1 MGVMIPEK
9 FATHCKTIKATVDF
23 NTFGPTQK
31 KNIYKMVKTGRF
43 GSAWSESPT
52 TVIAK
57 SIYEETKQP
66 YFQIQGDEIS
76 MYNIPSTHPVI
87 DAMKGYYA
95 LCKLM
100 PEDKTNWH
108 RDKPAKLYD
117 TLEEIQKSGGEITC
131 KGYWDGFRIDLHR
144 KYGESD
150 PPEFKAIIKKIK
162 DMAVLEHPDDAPA
175 VIKAQQII
183 DGKLT
188 EMTFNYIT

>member
-1 MGVMIPEK
+1 MIPQK
-9 FATHCKTIKATVDF
+9 FAEHCKSIKATVDF
-23 NTFGPTQK
+23 NTFGPIQK

-57 SIYEETKQP
+57 SIYDETKQP

-76 MYNIPSTHPVI
+76 MYHIPSTHPVI
-87 DAMKGYYA
+87 DALKSYYA
-95 LCKLM
+95 LCKLL
-100 PEDKTNWH
+100 PKESTNWH
-108 RDKPAKLYD
+108 RDKPSELYD
-117 TLEEIQKSGGEITC
+117 TIEELQKSGKAITC
-131 KGYWDGFRIDLHR
+131 KGYWDGFRIDLHK
-144 KYGESD
+144 KYGEAE
-150 PPEFKAIIKKIK
+150 PLEFKAIVKKIR

-183 DGKLT
+183 DGKIT